1 VDAHMAGRGG
11 GIEMG
16 DLRRCHRTSS
26 ELLAPG
32 PLRRKTP
39 IRSFS
44 VVAFLDF
51 LMARFSLM
59 DLPDFLLGD

>member
-1 VDAHMAGRGG
+1 
-11 GIEMG
+11 MG
-16 DLRRCHRTSS
+16 DLRRCDRTFS
-26 ELLAPG
+26 ELWSAPG

-44 VVAFLDF
+44 VVALLDF

-59 DLPDFLLGD
+59 DLPDFLLGN